1 MIEMVSAR
9 TILLYLVLAA
19 FVGPLTGQSRIHIAG
34 TVRAGEAFRKEIGS
48 GLVLLLTPIPD
59 SGEDSGWT
67 IEIQPADGSD
77 NFVRCVTLPLHGPT
91 QADLLAWQFVSP
103 DNERLPESKLS
114 ELKKREFQFVLNA
127 ADQKKACEEMEA
139 EAYGTPKTAPDG
151 TVIIG
156 NPAYKEPPLG
166 SGSFLIKNVHL
177 SNLGPGKHAKL
188 DSLSFEVEITLPASM
203 DRHTADHR

>member
-1 MIEMVSAR
+1 MVIAR
-9 TILLYLVLAA
+9 AIFLYLVLVAA
-19 FVGPLTGQSRIHIAG
+19 LVSPGMGQSGVHIAG

-48 GLVLLLTPIPD
+48 GLVLVLTPIPD
-59 SGEDSGWT
+59 EDSGWT
-67 IEIQPADGSD
+67 IQIQPLDGSD

-127 ADQKKACEEMEA
+127 ADQKKACEAMEA

-156 NPAYKEPPLG
+156 NPGYKEPPLG
-166 SGSFLIKNVHL
+166 SGIFLIKTARL
-177 SNLGPGKHAKL
+177 LNLGADKHAKL
-188 DSLSFEVEITLPASM
+188 DFLSFEIEITLPA
-203 DRHTADHR
+203 DKNRQTGDTQ